1 MSFIIYYDYILS
13 HILHDVKENDLL
25 LHNHNICD
33 ILCKKEADIM
43 EFRDRIKELRQEKN
57 ISAAG
62 LAESLGKSESAIRM
76 WEAGKNKPDADTLI
90 ELSKMFGYTT
100 DYLLGLEVNA
110 RSENVPIG
118 NLFGL
123 SDKSIDVLT
132 SLSNAHNSTNEILL
146 INVLNAIIE
155 HPEITDFL
163 SMFAGYTQYDR
174 EQAIFEA
181 GALSSDNDND
191 PFSSDDMLHIRSM
204 LLIEKFKHIV
214 NSIKKDGIK
223 NY

>member
-1 MSFIIYYDYILS
+1 
-13 HILHDVKENDLL
+13 
-25 LHNHNICD
+25 
-33 ILCKKEADIM
+33 M